1 MESVTAPRALL
12 RRGKRGAAAYVN
24 GGCSNSESLK
34 YLGELLDVL
43 LNPETIIED
52 LETIEWCRWLM
63 AGGKTPEEF
72 SIIGKVTVYKL
83 HGLSVEYSRHHPGPF
98 IIAVRKVNWKELE
111 VKHVCIFLHSVLGI
125 VRLSLFF
132 S

>member
-1 MESVTAPRALL
+1 MTWRKFLWGWINGELSHDVTFAEISYFEWKRNLVGAMESVTAPRALL

-43 LNPETIIED
+43 LSPETTIED
-52 LETIEWCRWLM
+52 LETIEWCKWLM

-72 SIIGKVTVYKL
+72 SNIGKVTVYEL
-83 HGLSVEYSRHHPGPF
+83 HF
-98 IIAVRKVNWKELE
+98 
-111 VKHVCIFLHSVLGI
+111 
-125 VRLSLFF
+125 
-132 S
+132 

>member
-1 MESVTAPRALL
+1 MEPVTAPRALL

-43 LNPETIIED
+43 LSPETTIED
-52 LETIEWCRWLM
+52 LETIEWCKWLM

-72 SIIGKVTVYKL
+72 STIGKVTVYEL
-83 HGLSVEYSRHHPGPF
+83 HLSLEYSRYLPGPF
-98 IIAVRKVNWKELE
+98 LTVIRMVNWKGLE
-111 VKHVCIFLHSVLGI
+111 VNQCLY
-125 VRLSLFF
+125 LSP
-132 S
+132 

>member
-1 MESVTAPRALL
+1 VTFVEISYFELKRNLVGAMESVTAPRALL

-43 LNPETIIED
+43 LSPETTIED
-52 LETIEWCRWLM
+52 LETIEWCKWLM

-72 SIIGKVTVYKL
+72 STIGKVTVL
-83 HGLSVEYSRHHPGPF
+83 
-98 IIAVRKVNWKELE
+98 
-111 VKHVCIFLHSVLGI
+111 
-125 VRLSLFF
+125 
-132 S
+132 